1 MRNFSVRRVLK
12 TDAKDIAKYGLY
24 RIITSSQ
31 KDLAAISAVSE
42 TSSDLSELYNLAEV
56 KRTDKSCDVK
66 SFDKLK
72 AIELMIEIARLE
84 REESDSGESFFKS
97 FMQSCEK
104 LGDKSIQSE
113 EVDKS

>member
-24 RIITSSQ
+24 KIISSSQ
-31 KDLAAISAVSE
+31 KDLAAISAANEIPGNSA
-42 TSSDLSELYNLAEV
+42 ELFNLAEI

-72 AIELMIEIARLE
+72 AIELMIELARLE
-84 REESDSGESFFKS
+84 REESDSGESFFKN

-104 LGDKSIQSE
+104 LGEQSIESE
-113 EVDKS
+113 DVDGS